1 MKTFIFLLSMSVFS
15 LSPKNGFSQN
25 AKIEIKANQ
34 VISVDEVFKMIKNQ
48 TDYRFIYRADLFENY
63 PKVSL
68 KKSVV
73 KAEDLLQKALSQ
85 GQFEYQFSKE
95 KDILIK
101 AKSLE
106 VTANKHLA
114 SAQQYSITGIV
125 LDDKGIPLPGVNV
138 ILKGK
143 NKGVFTDFD
152 GKYSIKLKN
161 IDKNIILTFSYV
173 GFKSQEVVIGG
184 KTVVDV
190 TMVADFSGL
199 DEVVV
204 IGYGT
209 STVKDATGVISRV
222 TAKDIETAPMGASIS
237 SLLEGRAA
245 GVNVQINSASPTS
258 QVNIVIRGA
267 ASILGNNQP
276 LWVIDGVPQAVGI
289 TSSDIAD
296 TLFNLNIDDVQSI
309 DILKDASATAIYGSR
324 AAAGV
329 VLVTTKK
336 GKLNTQPR
344 FEISSRVAVSKL
356 DFNGYEF
363 YDREGYINFSQAAF
377 KEDVWSDGS
386 FGSSTGDWLDEDA
399 FEALN
404 TSEWDK
410 SDLKMNPDAYFDAD
424 NKWLELLSQSP
435 ISVDHNF
442 SLRGGSERSTYFAS
456 FKYIDRI
463 GVIKGGKTENYSGR
477 FNFDTKITDNLKF
490 DLRASGGTRN
500 ADNKDGLIN
509 AFRLIRPDIQAF
521 NEDGSLYTEDKW
533 TENPYTTLSNT
544 NNSKSLTF
552 NVTSSLE
559 YQIIEGLRLKTTF
572 SNTYS
577 DSETLRYYRLGS
589 YYKTVAERNWYNSK
603 SSANVWDNTLSY
615 SKVFNDKHDVQA
627 LLGYSAET
635 RIRRS
640 FSMSAENFPDDDIL
654 NNFGSHAS
662 IADIDEDSTESG
674 LVSQFARVQYKYD
687 DRYILSGTI
696 RKDGSSRF
704 GPGNRF
710 GTFPSG
716 SAAWLITGEDFMKS
730 EKIKKY
736 VSFLK
741 VRASY
746 GLAGTPANGNFDW
759 LTLVDATTYN
769 ESPAIL
775 PDGLGNENLK
785 WEESVMFDL
794 GLDFGLL
801 DDRLF
806 GSIGMY
812 ERESKDLIFRERV
825 AYSSGDSQVQANV
838 ASTLNTGIEFDF
850 NYDILR
856 NENHRLTFNF
866 NWSKNKGEIL
876 AINGTNESIGVAG
889 DAQNIQKGDVI
900 GVWQGLQTAGRFYV
914 TAEEAY
920 AMTGN
925 TLDSGQQTHY
935 GSSTETAGDVI
946 FIDHSGDGKIDDDD
960 IVDLGTSTPKG
971 YGGFGLTYSYKRFRV
986 NSVFSYAYGHK
997 RLWDLPRQDVDGV
1010 GWNNQSNLIAGQSA
1024 TLLSPYEASF
1034 PRMGQYGL
1042 SNNGEISDLYLY
1054 NASYIRLNA
1063 LNISYKLPNDIFNN
1077 SVVNGIDFTFQATN
1091 LFTIT
1096 KYPGFNPSGGFQ
1108 GDANSL
1114 VLSQGGID
1122 YGTYPSAQV
1131 YSLGIK
1137 VKL

>member
-1 MKTFIFLLSMSVFS
+1 MKIFILLFCTTLFS
-15 LSPKNGFSQN
+15 FSPKNIFSQN
-25 AKIEIKANQ
+25 SKIKIDSDQ
-34 VISVDEVFKMIKNQ
+34 LVTVDEVFKIIKKQ
-48 TDYRFIYRADLFENY
+48 TDYTFIYKSDLFKNC
-63 PKVSL
+63 PKISL
-68 KKSVV
+68 KKGVIKSEKLFRKILLKGDFVFELSSDKTISVKKRV
-73 KAEDLLQKALSQ
+73 SENKNSKTLQQLVV
-85 GQFEYQFSKE
+85 GR
-95 KDILIK
+95 
-101 AKSLE
+101 
-106 VTANKHLA
+106 
-114 SAQQYSITGIV
+114 V
-125 LDDKGIPLPGVNV
+125 LDETGEPIPDVSVSVKGTNRGT
-138 ILKGK
+138 
-143 NKGVFTDFD
+143 FTDFD
-152 GKYSIKLKN
+152 GNYSLKLSKKN
-161 IDKNIILTFSYV
+161 ATLIFSYLGYVEEEIVV
-173 GFKSQEVVIGG
+173 GTKKVVNVKMIPSL
-184 KTVVDV
+184 
-190 TMVADFSGL
+190 AGL
-199 DEVVV
+199 DEVIV

-237 SLLEGRAA
+237 SLLEGRAP

-267 ASILGNNQP
+267 ASLLGNNQP

-289 TSSDIAD
+289 TSNDIAD

-336 GKLNTQPR
+336 GKLNSKPR

-363 YDREGYINFSQAAF
+363 FERDDYINFTQAAL
-377 KEDVWSDGS
+377 KEDVWSDGG
-386 FGSSTGDWLDEDA
+386 FGSSTGEWLDEEA

-410 SDLKMNPDAYFDAD
+410 SDLKMNPDAYFDGD
-424 NKWLELLSQSP
+424 NNWLKLFSQSP

-442 SLRGGSERSTYFAS
+442 SVRGGSEKSTYFVS
-456 FKYIDRI
+456 FKYIDQI

-477 FNFDTKITDNLKF
+477 FNFDTRITDKLKF

-500 ADNKDGLIN
+500 ADNKDALIS
-509 AFRLIRPDIQAF
+509 AFRKIRPDIQAF
-521 NEDGSLYTEDKW
+521 NEDGSFYTEDQY
-533 TENPYTTLSNT
+533 TENPYTTLNNT
-544 NNSKSLTF
+544 NNSKSFTF
-552 NVTSSLE
+552 NVTGSLE
-559 YQIIEGLRLKTTF
+559 YQIIEGLRFKTAF

-589 YYKTVAERNWYNSK
+589 LYKDVGERSWFNSK

-615 SKVFNDKHDVQA
+615 SKVFGDKHDVQA

-640 FSMSAENFPDDDIL
+640 FSMFAENFPDDDIL
-654 NNFGSHAS
+654 NNFGSEAG
-662 IADIDEDSTESG
+662 IPEVDEDSTESG
-674 LVSQFARVQYKYD
+674 LVSQFARLQYKYD

-710 GTFPSG
+710 GIFPSG
-716 SAAWLITGEDFMKS
+716 SAAWIITGEDFMKS

-736 VSFLK
+736 ISFLK

-801 DDRLF
+801 DDRIF

-838 ASTLNTGIEFDF
+838 ASTLNTGVEFNL
-850 NYDILR
+850 NYDIIR
-856 NENHRLTFNF
+856 NENHRLTFNL
-866 NWSKNKGEIL
+866 NWAKNKGEIL
-876 AINGTNESIGVAG
+876 TINGVNETIGVAAG
-889 DAQNIQKGDVI
+889 SQYLEKGDVI
-900 GVWQGLQTAGRFYV
+900 GTWEGFQTAGRFYV
-914 TAEEAY
+914 TAEDAY

-971 YGGFGLTYSYKRFRV
+971 YGGFGLTYTYKGFKL

-997 RLWDLPRQDVDGV
+997 RLWDLPRQDVDYV
-1010 GWNNQSNLIAGQSA
+1010 GNYNQSNLVAGQSA
-1024 TLLSPYEASF
+1024 TLLSPYEASY

-1042 SNNGEISDLYLY
+1042 SNNYKISDLYLY
-1054 NASYIRLNA
+1054 NASYVRLSA
-1063 LNISYKLPNDIFNN
+1063 LNVSYKLPNDIFNN
-1077 SVVNGIDFTFQATN
+1077 SIVNGVDLTFQATN

-1108 GDANSL
+1108 GDANTV